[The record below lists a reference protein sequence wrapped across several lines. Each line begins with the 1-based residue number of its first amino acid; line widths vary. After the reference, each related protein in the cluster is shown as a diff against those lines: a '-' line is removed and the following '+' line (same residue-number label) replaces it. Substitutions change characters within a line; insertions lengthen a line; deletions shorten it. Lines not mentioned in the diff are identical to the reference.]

1 MSTEL
6 DRELAEIS
14 QQRPADDD
22 FPGQT
27 RSRSRRAVRALVWGA
42 IAALIL
48 GAIALLIY
56 RRSHAAP
63 VVHYE
68 TAVVD
73 RGTIAAK
80 VTATGSLS
88 ALLTVQVGSQ
98 VSGRVQELYV
108 DYNSTVK
115 KGQTIAKLDPVLFQA
130 ALAQARANLL
140 SVQGVLKKDQAQQI
154 NSQAVFNRTKALQQ
168 AQVMAQADLDTAA
181 ANNDAA
187 KAQIEADLSNQE
199 AARALLNQAQVNIDY
214 TTIIS
219 PIDGIVI
226 SRNVDVG
233 QTVAAS
239 FQAPTLFVIAQDLRR
254 MQVDTSVGEADVG
267 RLFAG
272 MTASFTVDAFPNH
285 VFTGKL
291 RQIRNAAQTTQN
303 VVTYDAVIDV
313 ANPNLLLRPGMTANT
328 TFIAMQKDNAVRLR
342 NAALRFEPEE
352 PLLKRLGIK
361 DSLQTVSSRDPNRKK
376 VWVLRDGQPMP
387 LAVSTGVSDGTWSE
401 LVAGDVR
408 PGDVLI
414 TDMAVNPRTSIF

>member
-1 MSTEL
+1 MTSQL
-6 DRELAEIS
+6 DRELTEIS
-14 QQRPADDD
+14 PGVAADDD
-22 FPGQT
+22 FPV
-27 RSRSRRAVRALVWGA
+27 RPHSRSRRVVRTIVWSSIAILIVGA
-42 IAALIL
+42 IIL
-48 GAIALLIY
+48 LYFL
-56 RRSHAAP
+56 RSHAAP
-63 VVHYE
+63 AVHYE
-68 TAVVD
+68 TADVD

-80 VTATGSLS
+80 VTATGNLS

-115 KGQTIAKLDPVLFQA
+115 KGETIAKIDPVLFQA

-154 NSQAVFNRTKALQQ
+154 NTQAIFNRTKLLQQ

-181 ANNDAA
+181 ANNEAA
-187 KAQIEADLSNQE
+187 KAQIEADESNLE

-219 PIDGIVI
+219 PIDGTVI
-226 SRNVDVG
+226 SRSVDVG

-254 MQVDTSVGEADVG
+254 MQVDTNVSEADVG

-272 MTASFTVDAFPNH
+272 MTATFTVDAFPQH

-291 RQIRNAAQTTQN
+291 RQIRNASQTTQN

-313 ANPNLLLRPGMTANT
+313 ANPDLLLRPGMTANT
-328 TFIAMQKDNAVRLR
+328 SFVAAQKENVVRLR
-342 NAALRFEPEE
+342 NAGLRFEPDAQ
-352 PLLKRLGIK
+352 LLKRIGVT
-361 DSLQTVSSRDPNRKK
+361 DSLQSVSSQDPNRKK
-376 VWVLRDGQPMP
+376 VWLLRDGKPVP
-387 LAVSTGVSDGTWSE
+387 VTVSTGVTDGTWSE
-401 LVAGDVR
+401 LVQGEVQ
-408 PGDVLI
+408 PGDLLI
-414 TDMAVNPRTSIF
+414 TDMSLNQRHGLL